1 MKIFAIDLSTH
12 CGWAVLEGEI
22 GSKPKLIRHGT
33 LHLGKGVK
41 DFGPYPMNYVRTA
54 RAQIAALHDVYAAQ
68 GPVDLIVIEETNG
81 SKNRYTQK
89 LLEFLHY
96 RFIELFGGE
105 AGANPYWITY
115 LDTSSWRKACG
126 IWLTKE
132 QKKANAKL
140 LKAKRAAAA
149 AGTKLDKKA
158 LGIKGKITKKHAA
171 VNYVNA
177 EYGLQLKVKDNDAAE
192 AICLGVAYCRN
203 ATPSNGA

>member
-22 GSKPKLIRHGT
+22 SSKPKLIQQGT

-41 DFGPYPMNYVRTA
+41 DFGPYPMNYMRAA
-54 RAQIAALHDVYAAQ
+54 RAQIAALLDLYAGQGAVDV
-68 GPVDLIVIEETNG
+68 IVIEETNG

-96 RFIELFGGE
+96 RFIEAFC
-105 AGANPYWITY
+105 GATPIVY

-140 LKAKRAAAA
+140 SKAKRAAAA

-192 AICLGVAYCRN
+192 AVCLGVAYCRN
-203 ATPSNGA
+203 ATPSTGV